1 MVLFSDKKA
10 YFLSGKHPAALGA
23 AATIRDLEPLY
34 DMARTYFKQ
43 TYSNSTTGQSGTN
56 RGDRS
61 RDIAPA
67 RTAPA
72 VLLPAMTNADQPG
85 QRAKLN
91 PNQGVIYQ
99 AKPANPGCFG
109 SPGRRWRPVDYAGNH
124 QRFRPEPDNQPNQLT
139 GKQTVANLNPV
150 TTTNPQTGNY
160 QPQPIYFQPVTADC

>member
-72 VLLPAMTNADQPG
+72 VLLPAMTNADQPE
-85 QRAKLN
+85 QETKPN
-91 PNQGVIYQ
+91 HNQGVVYQ
-99 AKPANPGCFG
+99 AKPLNPGCFG

-139 GKQTVANLNPV
+139 GKLE
-150 TTTNPQTGNY
+150 TGNNRPL
-160 QPQPIYFQPVTADC
+160 QLNLKTETNQDTID